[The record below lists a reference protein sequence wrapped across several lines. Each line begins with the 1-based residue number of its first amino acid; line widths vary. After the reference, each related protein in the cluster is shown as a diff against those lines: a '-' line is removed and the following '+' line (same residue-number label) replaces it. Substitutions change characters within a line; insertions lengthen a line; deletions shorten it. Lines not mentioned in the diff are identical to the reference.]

1 MIAKHLHFEHNAA
14 ANGGRSAVLFMSTAP
29 VLPQIIER
37 CRPMREDSKAIEALL
52 IELKRKAKLVS
63 LHHHG
68 VQTAEVKDWPRD
80 AEVTLIEQLVEE
92 RAREV
97 LKGRTLESS
106 PWRRCK
112 EFAHEHQAR
121 WSTPAD
127 LHPHIDEGND
137 GRQSK
142 HNHSEGHFFEGI
154 ALWVDHTLDFL
165 RYLDASCATTTRET
179 ILFLAAN
186 PTDSTV
192 LRLSEEAREI
202 REELERAGLRDKFLF
217 HERGAVRP
225 KDLSRTLID
234 LSPRYLHF
242 SGHGGPSGAIFL
254 ENEAAKSIP
263 VSASALRTLFRAS
276 GDHLHC
282 VLLNACYS
290 RTQADEILTCVPFVI
305 GMKDTIGDKA
315 AIAFARG
322 FYRGIGA
329 GRPVPNSFDLG
340 IAEMLIHSIPE
351 DSIPDLLQR

>member
-1 MIAKHLHFEHNAA
+1 M
-14 ANGGRSAVLFMSTAP
+14 P
-29 VLPQIIER
+29 
-37 CRPMREDSKAIEALL
+37 EDSKAIEALL
-52 IELKRKAKLVS
+52 LELKRKAKIAS

-68 VQTAEVKDWPRD
+68 IESAQVKDFPRD
-80 AEVTLIEQLVEE
+80 AEVRLIEQLVEE

-97 LKGRTLESS
+97 LKGRTIETS
-106 PWRRCK
+106 PWRLCK
-112 EFAHEHQAR
+112 DFAHEHQAK
-121 WSTPAD
+121 WSVPAD
-127 LHPHIDEGND
+127 LLRHIDEGND
-137 GRQSK
+137 NRQLRY
-142 HNHSEGHFFEGI
+142 NHSEGHFFEGI

-165 RYLDASCATTTRET
+165 RYLDASTPTTTRET

-186 PTDSTV
+186 PTDLTV

-217 HERGAVRP
+217 QERGAVRP

-234 LSPRYLHF
+234 LTPRYLHF
-242 SGHGGPSGAIFL
+242 SGHGGPSGALYL
-254 ENEAAKSIP
+254 ENETAKSIP
-263 VSASALRTLFRAS
+263 VSATALRALFKVS

-290 RTQADEILTCVPFVI
+290 RAQADEILNCVPFVI
-305 GMKDTIGDKA
+305 GMKEAIGDKA

-329 GRPVPNSFDLG
+329 GRTVPNAFDLG

-351 DSIPDLLQR
+351 DSTPDLLQR